1 MVEHLGE
8 VLEFIDVIE
17 IVKYE
22 RFVEVRLKNVSQE
35 VAVGL
40 AVYEAFLKKGRID
53 FMMCLAGEE
62 EFDQDL
68 FNGVRSI
75 GRVKD
80 ADEIFANVS
89 YINFSPPPSSLLPPP
104 SSLSYIFLLN
114 KFSTKLMNDYR
125 KI

>member
-1 MVEHLGE
+1 MQSQQLVEHLGE

-17 IVKYE
+17 IVRYE

-35 VAVGL
+35 LAVGL

-68 FNGVRSI
+68 FNGVKSI

-80 ADEIFANVS
+80 AEEIFVNVS
-89 YINFSPPPSSLLPPP
+89 TYIKFSIPPPSSQL
-104 SSLSYIFLLN
+104 I
-114 KFSTKLMNDYR
+114 NDYR

>member
-17 IVKYE
+17 IMRYE

-80 ADEIFANVS
+80 ADEIFVNVS
-89 YINFSPPPSSLLPPP
+89 YIKVFFLPLFLPLFLSS
-104 SSLSYIFLLN
+104 F
-114 KFSTKLMNDYR
+114 KLTFIEKYDFQL
-125 KI
+125 